1 MNIALAYEWRPAE
14 NEPGIPYHFPEKI
27 SPHFRSNWG
36 RPAVYRWRLLQQ
48 QSGDLGRLYIGE
60 THRLSQRINQ
70 YVNPG
75 PTQKTN
81 QRLNALFEQE
91 LRIGHQ
97 IALEVLE
104 FEPFNLEEITLSML
118 DLRDKPV
125 RRFLENLIEI
135 YHRKSGYEVLN
146 SRLNI

>member
-1 MNIALAYEWRPAE
+1 MNIALAYEWRPVE
-14 NEPGIPYHFPEKI
+14 NGPGIPYQFPEKI
-27 SPHFRSNWG
+27 SSHFRSNWG
-36 RPAVYRWRLLQQ
+36 RPAVYRWRILQH
-48 QSGDLGRLYIGE
+48 QSGASRRLYVGE

-81 QRLNALFEQE
+81 QRLNAFFEQE
-91 LRIGHQ
+91 LRSGHK

-104 FEPFNLEEITLSML
+104 FEPFNLEEFTISMH

-125 RRFLENLIEI
+125 RRFLENLFEI
-135 YHRKSGYEVLN
+135 YHRRSGFQVLN
-146 SRLNI
+146 A